1 MARVTAL
8 TVGAL
13 VAALAAPGAAQ
24 IYKWTDDKGT
34 VHFGNDPPPQTVVE
48 QLPESEHR
56 PLVQGGPPPPGAD
69 GSDALPSAAASA
81 RGPRAVESE
90 PADAFEEA
98 LDGEREGEPDVI
110 VVDDGRA
117 DLVTRYR
124 ANSPRNRPGQPIRQ
138 PVQRPARRAR

>member
-1 MARVTAL
+1 MTRVTAL

-24 IYKWTDDKGT
+24 IYKWTDEKGT
-34 VHFGNDPPPQTVVE
+34 VHFSNDPPPQTVVE
-48 QLPESEHR
+48 ELPEIEHR

-69 GSDALPSAAASA
+69 ESDGRGGARAAESAPAELA
-81 RGPRAVESE
+81 EEE
-90 PADAFEEA
+90 PEA
-98 LDGEREGEPDVI
+98 ERYDQPDVI

-138 PVQRPARRAR
+138 PVQRPARRGR